1 MQRQKPA
8 RRKPVGNIAPSDH
21 ALAQAID
28 GPQCDALIPQSLI
41 DLMPT
46 ANEYIARLESLARD
60 FMPPDPVL
68 TCTTLQWWIDR
79 VVAHLSTK
87 DTHAAHP
94 TIN

>member
-1 MQRQKPA
+1 VLA
-8 RRKPVGNIAPSDH
+8 AVGNISPSDH
-21 ALAQAID
+21 ELARAID
-28 GPQCDALIPQSLI
+28 PLPERDHLCPQSLL

-79 VVAHLSTK
+79 VVAHLCTR
-87 DTHAAHP
+87 DTHATHP
-94 TIN
+94 TIQ